1 MALDLISVPS
11 AIYVL
16 CILTCLAATLL
27 LLQSFARSRS
37 ALLLWS
43 ALSFIALTVNNVLL
57 FADFITPTQLD
68 LRPERTAS
76 ALLAVALLLYGFIWE
91 ID

>member
-1 MALDLISVPS
+1 MALNLISVPS

-68 LRPERTAS
+68 LRPERAAS